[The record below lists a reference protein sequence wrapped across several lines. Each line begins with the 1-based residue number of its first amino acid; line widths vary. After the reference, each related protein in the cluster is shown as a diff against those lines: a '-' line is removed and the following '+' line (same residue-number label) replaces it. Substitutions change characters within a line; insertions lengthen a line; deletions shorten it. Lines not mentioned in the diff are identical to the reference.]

1 MSVAVVQN
9 IHSHCLCV
17 CCVLFYVGLCWWL
30 LLLKRSSNSSSVDVH
45 LFSLSVCVYVDSLI
59 FACLSVPSMIFVS
72 FFSERKSHSSNLSS
86 IFMRFSAI
94 SPHTL
99 NFIELKFLCSTVAIS
114 YWTNVF
120 LFSSHHLNIY
130 KTKQWTFNCY
140 LCLCLLSIFCENHCF
155 FLVFIICLFL
165 LSLSSSVYV
174 FIILSFLY
182 FIQSEA
188 LKVHMHAQN
197 NHHY

>member
-99 NFIELKFLCSTVAIS
+99 NFIELKFLCSTVAIT

-120 LFSSHHLNIY
+120 CFHHTTATFTKRNNEHSIAIYAYVYYQFSVKI
-130 KTKQWTFNCY
+130 TVFF
-140 LCLCLLSIFCENHCF
+140 LCLLSAFFCS
-155 FLVFIICLFL
+155 
-165 LSLSSSVYV
+165 LSLH
-174 FIILSFLY
+174 LY
-182 FIQSEA
+182 MC
-188 LKVHMHAQN
+188 L
-197 NHHY
+197 